1 MRFENAYIPAG
12 AYWSTP
18 FCKWQGLLAPLHP
31 VHLAADAVRKAL
43 PARGIEVKELD
54 SLVFG
59 WTIPARR
66 IFYGGPWLAG
76 LIGAPGITGAMIS
89 QACATSAAALAHAAA
104 SVDAG
109 GSAATLV
116 VTTDKCSNGPHL
128 YYPDPGGPGGKGEA
142 EDWVW
147 DNFSL
152 DPWAQNSMIQTAEN
166 VAKEAGITREEMDAL
181 TLRRYEQYVEGVRTG
196 FQKRYMLLPYEVNPS
211 GKKVVATVTEDEGVF
226 PTTKEGLAKLRPM
239 LPDGRVTFGSQTHP
253 ADGTAGLVVCSK
265 ERAKT
270 WSKGAE
276 PVRLL
281 SYGLARVEKGF
292 MAKAVVPAARR
303 ALDAAGVSIK
313 DVRVVKTHNPFAVN
327 DIYFA
332 RQLGIDA
339 AGFNNYGSSLIYG
352 HPQAPTGA
360 RLIAEGIEEARLK
373 GGGHVLF
380 AGCAAGDTAAAV
392 VLEANG

>member
-1 MRFENAYIPAG
+1 MRFENAYLPAG
-12 AYWSTP
+12 GYWSTP
-18 FCKWQGLLAPLHP
+18 FCKWQGMLAPLHP
-31 VHLAADAVRKAL
+31 IHLAADGVKKAL
-43 PARGIEVKELD
+43 PARGIEVKDLD
-54 SLVFG
+54 SLVLG

-116 VTTDKCSNGPHL
+116 VTTDKCSNGPHV

-181 TLRRYEQYVEGVRTG
+181 TLRRYEQYMEGVRTG
-196 FQKRYMLLPYEVNPS
+196 FQKKYMLLPYEVNPS

-226 PTTKEGLAKLRPM
+226 ATTKEGLAKLRPM

-253 ADGTAGLVVCSK
+253 ADGTAGMVVCTK
-265 ERAKT
+265 ERAKA
-270 WSKGAE
+270 WGKGAE
-276 PVRLL
+276 PVRVL
-281 SYGLARVEKGF
+281 SYGMARVEKGF

-313 DVRVVKTHNPFAVN
+313 DVKVVKTHNPFAVN

-339 AGFNNYGSSLIYG
+339 NGFNNYGSSLIYG
-352 HPQAPTGA
+352 HPQGPTGA
-360 RLIAEGIEEARLK
+360 RLIAEGIEEARLM

-380 AGCAAGDTAAAV
+380 AGCAAGDTAAAI
-392 VLEANG
+392 VLNVNG

>member
-1 MRFENAYIPAG
+1 MRFENAYLPVG
-12 AYWSTP
+12 GYWSTP
-18 FCKWQGLLAPLHP
+18 FCKWQGMLAPLHP

-43 PARGIEVKELD
+43 PARGIEVKDLD

-59 WTIPARR
+59 WTIPSRR
-66 IFYGGPWLAG
+66 IFYGAPWLAG

-89 QACATSAAALAHAAA
+89 QACATSAAAVAHAA
-104 SVDAG
+104 SQIDAG
-109 GSAATLV
+109 GAAATLV
-116 VTTDKCSNGPHL
+116 VTTDRCSNGPHL

-147 DNFSL
+147 DNFSF

-181 TLRRYEQYVEGVRTG
+181 ALRRFEQYQEGVKSG

-211 GKKVVATVTEDEGVF
+211 GKKVIATVTEDEGVF

-253 ADGTAGLVVCSK
+253 ADGTAGMVVCTK
-265 ERAKT
+265 DRAKA

-276 PVRLL
+276 PVQVL
-281 SYGLARVEKGF
+281 SYGVARVEKGF
-292 MAKAVVPAARR
+292 MAKAVVPAAKR

-313 DVRVVKTHNPFAVN
+313 DVKVVKTHNPFAVN

-332 RQLGIDA
+332 RQLEIDA
-339 AGFNNYGSSLIYG
+339 NGFNNFGSSLIYG
-352 HPQAPTGA
+352 HPQGPTGA
-360 RLIAEGIEEARLK
+360 RLMAEGVEEARMK

-392 VLEANG
+392 VLKV

>member
-1 MRFENAYIPAG
+1 MRFENAFIPVG
-12 AYWSTP
+12 GYWSTP
-18 FCKWQGLLAPLHP
+18 FCKWQGMLAPLHP
-31 VHLAADAVRKAL
+31 VHLAADAVKKAL
-43 PARGIEVKELD
+43 PARGIEVKDLD

-104 SVDAG
+104 QIDAG
-109 GSAATLV
+109 GAAATLV
-116 VTTDKCSNGPHL
+116 VTADKCSNGPHL

-181 TLRRYEQYVEGVRTG
+181 TLRRFEQYQEGVRTG
-196 FQKRYMLLPYEVNPS
+196 FQKKYMLLPYEVNPS

-226 PTTKEGLAKLRPM
+226 ATTKEGLAKLRPM

-253 ADGTAGLVVCSK
+253 ADGTAGLVVATK
-265 ERAKT
+265 ERAKA

-292 MAKAVVPAARR
+292 MAKAVVPAAKR

-313 DVRVVKTHNPFAVN
+313 DVKVVKTHNPFAVN

-360 RLIAEGIEEARLK
+360 RLIAEGIEEARLR

-380 AGCAAGDTAAAV
+380 TGCAAGDTAAAV
-392 VLEANG
+392 VLQVNG

>member
-1 MRFENAYIPAG
+1 MRFENAYIPVG
-12 AYWSTP
+12 GYWSTP
-18 FCKWQGLLAPLHP
+18 FCKWQGMLAPLHP
-31 VHLAADAVRKAL
+31 VHLAADAVKKAL
-43 PARGIEVKELD
+43 PARGIETKDLD

-66 IFYGGPWLAG
+66 IFYGAPWLAG

-104 SVDAG
+104 QIDAG
-109 GSAATLV
+109 GAAATLV
-116 VTTDKCSNGPHL
+116 VTADRCSNGPHL

-226 PTTKEGLAKLRPM
+226 ATTKEGLAKLRPM

-253 ADGTAGLVVCSK
+253 ADGTAGMVVCSK
-265 ERAKT
+265 DRAKA

-292 MAKAVVPAARR
+292 MAKAVVPAAKR

-339 AGFNNYGSSLIYG
+339 AGFNNLGSSLIYG
-352 HPQAPTGA
+352 HPQAPTGT
-360 RLIAEGIEEARLK
+360 RLIAEAIEEARLK

-392 VLEANG
+392 VLQVNG